1 MLDIQEV
8 TVPYA
13 QCMPSIP
20 QGMYKVPV
28 PIVFLTPEPPFQSLT
43 ICPEH
48 KTHRDDEKHV
58 ELAPAFNF
66 VTQLLEMVRGQF
78 IY

>member
-8 TVPYA
+8 TVAYA
-13 QCMPSIP
+13 QCTPSIP
-20 QGMYKVPV
+20 QGVYKVLV
-28 PIVFLTPEPPFQSLT
+28 PIVFLTPEPYLQSLT

-48 KTHRDDEKHV
+48 KTDRDDEEQV

-66 VTQLLEMVRGQF
+66 VVQLLEMVRGQF

>member
-20 QGMYKVPV
+20 QGMYKVLV
-28 PIVFLTPEPPFQSLT
+28 PIVFLTPEPSFS
-43 ICPEH
+43 
-48 KTHRDDEKHV
+48 
-58 ELAPAFNF
+58 
-66 VTQLLEMVRGQF
+66 VTYNLPRAQNR
-78 IY
+78 